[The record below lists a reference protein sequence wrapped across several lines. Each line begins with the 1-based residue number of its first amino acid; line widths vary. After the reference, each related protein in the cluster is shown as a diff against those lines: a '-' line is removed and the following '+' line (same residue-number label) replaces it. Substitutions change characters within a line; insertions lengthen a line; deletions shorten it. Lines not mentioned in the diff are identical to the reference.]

1 MYNNFNQLPVLVAI
15 VWKLLQENN
24 WVTNHLVTNLMAVYE
39 KQITVFA
46 DNLTAPHS

>member
-24 WVTNHLVTNLMAVYE
+24 WVANHLVINLMTVYK
-39 KQITVFA
+39 KQITAPA